1 MRLIGVDGRPY
12 NVFYDMA
19 ELDLADS
26 HDGHSPDAKCITAC
40 YARSLALSDIHKH
53 FLFNGDWT
61 EAIVHMTFDGA
72 TVMLGE
78 QNGVAARLQRVAP
91 QAIATHAS
99 AHVTQVC
106 RTSNVPPLQPYPLCS
121 PPLPP
126 HTLSSPPLPSPPLP
140 PLSYSARSSR
150 WATR

>member
-106 RTSNVPPLQPYPLCS
+106 RTSNVPPLQPYP
-121 PPLPP
+121 PPPTPYPL
-126 HTLSSPPLPSPPLP
+126 LPSPSLP
-140 PLSYSARSSR
+140 SPSTPSPILHAARAGQR
-150 WATR
+150 A